1 MGRTPCCAKQ
11 DGMNKGPWTALEDK
25 ILTDYIKTHG
35 KGKWRDLPIKAG
47 LKRCGKSCRL
57 RWLNYLR
64 PDIKRGNISEEEE
77 DLIIR
82 LHKLLGNRWALIAGR
97 LPGRTDNEIK
107 NYWNTILQ
115 KKRKGSSIKRS
126 NQPSSNY
133 ELDHERK
140 KLQNNTKPAHSQSIT
155 QAIISTNTK
164 TPTVQRTSA
173 VQTEA
178 LKHCTNINQV
188 LVSAHPT
195 ASVASV
201 QPLRVDEFSQPTKS
215 ALENHPYTEL
225 DENPTVRP
233 MENTNNVSSTTNCDD
248 EEGSFLEKLQ
258 CFDFDLDFWE
268 LCNVDQFKINGVD
281 DHDNC
286 DRGVLMEKTM

>member
-1 MGRTPCCAKQ
+1 M
-11 DGMNKGPWTALEDK
+11 
-25 ILTDYIKTHG
+25 
-35 KGKWRDLPIKAG
+35 
-47 LKRCGKSCRL
+47 
-57 RWLNYLR
+57 
-64 PDIKRGNISEEEE
+64 
-77 DLIIR
+77 
-82 LHKLLGNRWALIAGR
+82 IAGR

-115 KKRKGSSIKRS
+115 KRTKGSSTRRS
-126 NQPSSNY
+126 NQPSSYY
-133 ELDHERK
+133 ELGHERK
-140 KLQNNTKPAHSQSIT
+140 KLQNNTKQAHSQSIT

-178 LKHCTNINQV
+178 LKHGTNINQV
-188 LVSAHPT
+188 LVSANPT

-201 QPLRVDEFSQPTKS
+201 QPLRVDEFSPSTKS

-233 MENTNNVSSTTNCDD
+233 MENTNNVSSTCDD

-258 CFDFDLDFWE
+258 YFDFGLDFWE